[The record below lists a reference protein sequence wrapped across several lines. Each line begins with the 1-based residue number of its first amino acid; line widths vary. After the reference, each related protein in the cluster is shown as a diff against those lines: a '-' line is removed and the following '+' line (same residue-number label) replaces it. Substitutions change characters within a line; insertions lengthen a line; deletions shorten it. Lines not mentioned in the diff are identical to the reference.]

1 MQNVTEQKMFKGI
14 RRWQQSGLS
23 QKAWC
28 KKNKFPYSTFH
39 YWYKRF
45 RTKKEPAAVKGTADS
60 FVQLMVQ
67 DTLADSYWGE
77 LVMPD
82 GRRLILRQPVGA
94 DFLRTLIA

>member
-28 KKNKFPYSTFH
+28 KKNKF
-39 YWYKRF
+39 
-45 RTKKEPAAVKGTADS
+45 TADS